1 MKMTVR
7 GIIFFSIY
15 VFLVT
20 LPLSTALISNPS
32 RTSTTFLVNIAVGA
46 GFIGYSIMALEFA
59 LISRIKAAAQPF
71 GQDALQLFHN
81 WMGIFALILLLAHP
95 IFLIFSGYPAS
106 CWLNPFAGCG
116 NQATVTASLSLYALI
131 LLIGLSIFRERFGIK
146 YELWQ
151 ITHGLLALFVLIA
164 SLVHIFILGRFTT
177 TPIIQALW
185 MVYAVILTFLILWY
199 KILKPISNWN
209 QGWEVVENRTE
220 RGDSH
225 TLVLKPVGHDGFLF
239 EPGQYAWIKKG
250 RTPFG
255 VGQHPISFSSMAD
268 VEPGGTVS
276 FTIKNLGNWSGKVVP
291 NIQPGEKM
299 WIDGPYGVLSADR
312 EQGMGYVL
320 IAGGVGI
327 TPLYSI
333 CQTLAE
339 REDVR
344 PVLLFYGARNSEDL
358 TFREELDALQGCM
371 NLQVIYVLSEPSE
384 NWEGESGFITTEIL
398 KRYLPKQFRRFVYF
412 ICGPEPL
419 MDAMETAL
427 PKLGIPR
434 EKVFSERFG
443 M

>member
-131 LLIGLSIFRERFGIK
+131 LLIGLSIFREEFGIK

-276 FTIKNLGNWSGKVVP
+276 FTIKNLGNWSGK
-291 NIQPGEKM
+291 
-299 WIDGPYGVLSADR
+299 
-312 EQGMGYVL
+312 
-320 IAGGVGI
+320 
-327 TPLYSI
+327 
-333 CQTLAE
+333 
-339 REDVR
+339 
-344 PVLLFYGARNSEDL
+344 
-358 TFREELDALQGCM
+358 
-371 NLQVIYVLSEPSE
+371 
-384 NWEGESGFITTEIL
+384 
-398 KRYLPKQFRRFVYF
+398 
-412 ICGPEPL
+412 
-419 MDAMETAL
+419 
-427 PKLGIPR
+427 
-434 EKVFSERFG
+434 
-443 M
+443 

>member
-1 MKMTVR
+1 
-7 GIIFFSIY
+7 
-15 VFLVT
+15 
-20 LPLSTALISNPS
+20 
-32 RTSTTFLVNIAVGA
+32 
-46 GFIGYSIMALEFA
+46 
-59 LISRIKAAAQPF
+59 
-71 GQDALQLFHN
+71 
-81 WMGIFALILLLAHP
+81 
-95 IFLIFSGYPAS
+95 
-106 CWLNPFAGCG
+106 
-116 NQATVTASLSLYALI
+116 
-131 LLIGLSIFRERFGIK
+131 
-146 YELWQ
+146 
-151 ITHGLLALFVLIA
+151 
-164 SLVHIFILGRFTT
+164 
-177 TPIIQALW
+177 
-185 MVYAVILTFLILWY
+185 
-199 KILKPISNWN
+199 
-209 QGWEVVENRTE
+209 
-220 RGDSH
+220 
-225 TLVLKPVGHDGFLF
+225 
-239 EPGQYAWIKKG
+239 
-250 RTPFG
+250 
-255 VGQHPISFSSMAD
+255 
-268 VEPGGTVS
+268 
-276 FTIKNLGNWSGKVVP
+276 
-291 NIQPGEKM
+291 M